1 MNENFCLGQLCA
13 IPAASISI
21 HHAGV
26 TALQFK
32 VNRCTMGTNAFCDI
46 GNAVTSKPA
55 FFNYLAVS
63 QCQMSSAQSLS
74 GLLSSIFAQKNN
86 AKETMPISFAF
97 SLIFQLPCSRSPK
110 LLDKR
115 PKTRYTISVIIMGL

>member
-63 QCQMSSAQSLS
+63 QCQMSSTQSLS
-74 GLLSSIFAQKNN
+74 DLLSSIFAQKNN
-86 AKETMPISFAF
+86 AKETMSISFAF
-97 SLIFQLPCSRSPK
+97 SLIFQRFC
-110 LLDKR
+110 
-115 PKTRYTISVIIMGL
+115 

>member
-63 QCQMSSAQSLS
+63 QCQMSSTQSLS
-74 GLLSSIFAQKNN
+74 DLLSSIFAQKNN
-86 AKETMPISFAF
+86 AKETMSISFAF
-97 SLIFQLPCSRSPK
+97 SLIFQHFFISI
-110 LLDKR
+110 DKQQ
-115 PKTRYTISVIIMGL
+115 PLCGFSFSFYSNASKNG